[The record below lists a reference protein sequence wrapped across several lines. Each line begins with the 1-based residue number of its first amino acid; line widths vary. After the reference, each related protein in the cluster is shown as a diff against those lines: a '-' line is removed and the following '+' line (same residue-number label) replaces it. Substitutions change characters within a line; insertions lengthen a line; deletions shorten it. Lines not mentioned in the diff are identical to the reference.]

1 MICIEELTATIKRLQ
16 LLKDNTDSPE
26 EIVATD
32 LMITNLTNLA
42 RQFSMLLD
50 TPNFK
55 RMVEEYKINS
65 KINSKI
71 KND

>member
-1 MICIEELTATIKRLQ
+1 MICIEELNSTIKRLQ

-42 RQFSMLLD
+42 RQFGMLLD

-55 RMVEEYKINS
+55 QMVEEYKM
-65 KINSKI
+65 NSKI
-71 KND
+71 KDD

>member
-26 EIVATD
+26 EIVTTD

-42 RQFSMLLD
+42 RQFCMLLYS
-50 TPNFK
+50 PEFK
-55 RMVEEYKINS
+55 KMVEEYKL
-65 KINSKI
+65 K
-71 KND
+71 DD

>member
-1 MICIEELTATIKRLQ
+1 MICVEELTSTIKRLK

-42 RQFSMLLD
+42 RQLGMLLD
-50 TPNFK
+50 SPDFK
-55 RMVEEYKINS
+55 QMVEEYKL
-65 KINSKI
+65 

>member
-1 MICIEELTATIKRLQ
+1 MICIDELTATIKRLQ

-42 RQFSMLLD
+42 RQFNMLLD
-50 TPNFK
+50 SPDFK
-55 RMVEEYKINS
+55 QMVAEYKINS
-65 KINSKI
+65 KLK
-71 KND
+71 DD

>member
-1 MICIEELTATIKRLQ
+1 MICTEELNSTIKRLQ

-55 RMVEEYKINS
+55 QMVEEYKM
-65 KINSKI
+65 NSKI
-71 KND
+71 KDD

>member
-1 MICIEELTATIKRLQ
+1 MICVEELNSTIKRLQ

-32 LMITNLTNLA
+32 LMITNMTNLA
-42 RQFSMLLD
+42 RQFGMLLD

-55 RMVEEYKINS
+55 QMVEDYKQ
-65 KINSKI
+65 
-71 KND
+71 NDD

>member
-1 MICIEELTATIKRLQ
+1 MICLEELTATIKRLQ

-32 LMITNLTNLA
+32 LMITNLTNLDK
-42 RQFSMLLD
+42 QFGMLLD

-55 RMVEEYKINS
+55 QMVEEYKQ
-65 KINSKI
+65 
-71 KND
+71 NDD

>member
-1 MICIEELTATIKRLQ
+1 MICTEELNSTIKRLQ

-55 RMVEEYKINS
+55 QMVEEYKL
-65 KINSKI
+65 

>member
-1 MICIEELTATIKRLQ
+1 MICIEELTSTIKRLQ

-42 RQFSMLLD
+42 RQFGMLLD
-50 TPNFK
+50 SPDFK
-55 RMVEEYKINS
+55 QMVEEYKL
-65 KINSKI
+65 

>member
-1 MICIEELTATIKRLQ
+1 MICTEELNSTIKRLQ

-55 RMVEEYKINS
+55 QMVEEYKINS
-65 KINSKI
+65 KI

>member
-1 MICIEELTATIKRLQ
+1 MICLEELTATIKRLQ

-32 LMITNLTNLA
+32 LIITNLTNLDK
-42 RQFSMLLD
+42 QLGILLD

-55 RMVEEYKINS
+55 QMVEEYKQ
-65 KINSKI
+65 
-71 KND
+71 NDD

>member
-1 MICIEELTATIKRLQ
+1 MICIEELNSTIKRLQ

-42 RQFSMLLD
+42 RQFVMLLD
-50 TPNFK
+50 TPDFK
-55 RMVEEYKINS
+55 QMVEEFKQ
-65 KINSKI
+65 
-71 KND
+71 KNE

>member
-1 MICIEELTATIKRLQ
+1 MICVEELTSTIKRLQ

-42 RQFSMLLD
+42 RQFGMLLD
-50 TPNFK
+50 TPDFK
-55 RMVEEYKINS
+55 QMVEEYKL
-65 KINSKI
+65 

>member
-1 MICIEELTATIKRLQ
+1 MICIEELNSTIKRLQ

-55 RMVEEYKINS
+55 QMVEEYKL
-65 KINSKI
+65 

>member
-32 LMITNLTNLA
+32 LMITNFTNLA
-42 RQFSMLLD
+42 RQFGMLLD
-50 TPNFK
+50 SPEFK
-55 RMVEEYKINS
+55 QMVEEYKINS
-65 KINSKI
+65 KPK
-71 KND
+71 DE

>member
-1 MICIEELTATIKRLQ
+1 MICIEELTSTIKRLQ
-16 LLKDNTDSPE
+16 LLKDNTDNPE

-50 TPNFK
+50 TPDFK
-55 RMVEEYKINS
+55 QMVEEYKL
-65 KINSKI
+65 

>member
-1 MICIEELTATIKRLQ
+1 MICTEELNSTIKRLQ

-42 RQFSMLLD
+42 RQFGMLLD
-50 TPNFK
+50 SPDFK
-55 RMVEEYKINS
+55 QMVEEYKL
-65 KINSKI
+65 

>member
-42 RQFSMLLD
+42 RQFNMLLD
-50 TPNFK
+50 SPDFK
-55 RMVEEYKINS
+55 QMVAEYKINE
-65 KINSKI
+65 KLK
-71 KND
+71 DD

>member
-1 MICIEELTATIKRLQ
+1 MICTEELNSTIKRLQ

-42 RQFSMLLD
+42 RQFGMLLD
-50 TPNFK
+50 TPDFK
-55 RMVEEYKINS
+55 QMVEEYKL
-65 KINSKI
+65 

>member
-1 MICIEELTATIKRLQ
+1 MICVEELNSTIKRLQ

-42 RQFSMLLD
+42 RQFGMLLD
-50 TPNFK
+50 TPDFK
-55 RMVEEYKINS
+55 QMVEEYKL
-65 KINSKI
+65 

>member
-1 MICIEELTATIKRLQ
+1 MICLEELTATIKRLQ

-32 LMITNLTNLA
+32 LMITNLTNLDK
-42 RQFSMLLD
+42 QFCMLLD

-55 RMVEEYKINS
+55 QMVEDYKQ
-65 KINSKI
+65 
-71 KND
+71 NDD

>member
-1 MICIEELTATIKRLQ
+1 MICIEELNSTIKRLQ

-42 RQFSMLLD
+42 RQFVMLLD
-50 TPNFK
+50 TPDFK
-55 RMVEEYKINS
+55 QMVEEYKL
-65 KINSKI
+65 

>member
-1 MICIEELTATIKRLQ
+1 MICTEELNSTIKRLQ

-42 RQFSMLLD
+42 RQFGMLLD
-50 TPNFK
+50 SPNFK
-55 RMVEEYKINS
+55 QMVEEYKL
-65 KINSKI
+65 